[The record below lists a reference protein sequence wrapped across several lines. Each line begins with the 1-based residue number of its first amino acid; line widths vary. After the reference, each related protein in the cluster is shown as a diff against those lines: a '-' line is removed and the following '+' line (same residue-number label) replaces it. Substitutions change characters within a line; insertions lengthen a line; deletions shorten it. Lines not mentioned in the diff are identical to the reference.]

1 MADTDVKMQERGVL
15 IGATKNNELVLAD
28 IDIRLNSWGN
38 GGDDKDYTFSVSFDV
53 VRPFNAETFDTEGY
67 WRDNIDS
74 LDNDT
79 ILDALERFDCKYSE
93 LPEYIADDL
102 GVEGTVGCSNDIDWV
117 TIDGDDWAFELVS
130 CGQHDTRGEMVEFI
144 DQAAYDELH
153 ELWDEHHLHT
163 LTEDK
168 ARKIHAACDSI
179 LDRLYDG
186 MGKRSVE
193 DWAADFIKRH
203 INEFDTPAY

>member
-1 MADTDVKMQERGVL
+1 MADTDVKMCERGVL
-15 IGATKNNELVLAD
+15 IGATKNNELVLAN
-28 IDIRLNSWGN
+28 IDIRLASWLNDGA
-38 GGDDKDYTFSVSFDV
+38 YTLSVSFDV
-53 VRPFNAETFDTEGY
+53 VRPFNADAFDTEGY
-67 WRDNIDS
+67 WRNNIDC

-79 ILDALERFDCKYSE
+79 IANMLVRFDCRYSE

-102 GVEGTVGCSNDIDWV
+102 GVEGTVDCSCDIDWV
-117 TIDGDDWAFELVS
+117 DVDGEDWAFEIVA
-130 CGQHDTRGEMVEFI
+130 CGQHDTRGEMFEFI

-153 ELWDEHHLHT
+153 KLWDKYHLHA

-168 ARKIHAACDSI
+168 AREIHSACDSI

-193 DWAADFIKRH
+193 DWATDFIKRY
-203 INEFDTPAY
+203 IAWFDTPAC

>member
-1 MADTDVKMQERGVL
+1 MADTDVKMCERGVL
-15 IGATKNNELVLAD
+15 IGATKNNELVLAN
-28 IDIRLNSWGN
+28 IDIRLASWLNDGA
-38 GGDDKDYTFSVSFDV
+38 YTLSVSFDV
-53 VRPFNAETFDTEGY
+53 VRPFNADAFDTEGY

-79 ILDALERFDCKYSE
+79 ILDALESFDCKYSE
-93 LPEYIADDL
+93 LPEYMADDL
-102 GVEGTVGCSNDIDWV
+102 GIEGTVDCSNDIDWV
-117 TIDGDDWAFELVS
+117 DVDGEDWAFEMVA
-130 CGQHDTRGEMVEFI
+130 CGQHDTRGEMFEFI

-153 ELWDEHHLHT
+153 KLWDKYHLHA

-168 ARKIHAACDSI
+168 AREIHSACDSI

-193 DWAADFIKRH
+193 DWATDFIKRY
-203 INEFDTPAY
+203 IA